1 MTKISL
7 ARMCV
12 EPQKHSEDI
21 TISEKTHH
29 CFSHN
34 LLTSKN
40 YLQLVCISQFWGIY
54 FPQISLELKQKCLL
68 LEW

>member
-1 MTKISL
+1 
-7 ARMCV
+7 MCV

-40 YLQLVCISQFWGIY
+40 YLQLVCITQF
-54 FPQISLELKQKCLL
+54 
-68 LEW
+68 